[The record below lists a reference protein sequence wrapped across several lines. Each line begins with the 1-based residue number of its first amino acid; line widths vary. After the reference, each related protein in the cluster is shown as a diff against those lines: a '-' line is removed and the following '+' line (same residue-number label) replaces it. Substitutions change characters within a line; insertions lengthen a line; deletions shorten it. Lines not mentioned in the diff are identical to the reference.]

1 MSAVKI
7 QQPIQPMNPVK
18 NPVCAPFL
26 KDCISTETTKLPRL
40 LTRTNW
46 LAASL
51 SVVSGCSLLLGSAR
65 ADEPMFVMQESS
77 NANVVVGLEVT
88 AVEDEQTVAV
98 DLGKVFRLDD
108 RTILLASISA
118 TKGESDFGMLSAG
131 VAVRRLLD
139 DSQTFIGASVFY
151 DALQNA
157 DGFSYSQIGF
167 GAEVSRGRYTLRGNY
182 YMPVGDHSD
191 SFTHRESS
199 HEEVNTS
206 GKDSTG
212 RTFTAHS
219 HRTFTDIFTQRFD
232 AALGWDAEL
241 EVALYEQ
248 PQFIDPVVAVGYYRV
263 WDDDT
268 SYEGLKAR
276 GEVRIGEHLTVGA
289 EWRQNGGEIGQEWRV
304 GARFQFEFGGSRKL
318 TLPVVAMGD
327 GKTMHAL
334 EKYDGK
340 SMRPMDGK
348 STRPPEPQTRPTS
361 GEMRHFLD
369 PVERTPWPN
378 VFGRTTVRSLD
389 PRLSAPVIIMGPAL
403 PLTLDCGCKS
413 GPILIF
419 P

>member
-1 MSAVKI
+1 MFPGA
-7 QQPIQPMNPVK
+7 
-18 NPVCAPFL
+18 
-26 KDCISTETTKLPRL
+26 
-40 LTRTNW
+40 
-46 LAASL
+46 
-51 SVVSGCSLLLGSAR
+51 AR
-65 ADEPMFVMQESS
+65 ADDPMFVMQDSR
-77 NANVVVGLEVT
+77 NTDIVVGLEVT
-88 AVEDEQTVAV
+88 AVEDETTVAV

-131 VAVRRLLD
+131 IAVRRLLD

-191 SFTHRESS
+191 SFTRSETS
-199 HEEVNTS
+199 HEEVHSS

-219 HRTFTDIFTQRFD
+219 HRTFTNIFTQRFD
-232 AALGWDAEL
+232 AAQGWDAEF
-241 EVALYEQ
+241 EVALFEQ
-248 PQFIDPVVAVGYYRV
+248 RQFIDPVVALGYYRV

-268 SYEGLKAR
+268 DYEGLKAR
-276 GEVRIGEHLTVGA
+276 GEVRIGEHLTIGA
-289 EWRQNGGEIGQEWRV
+289 EWRQNGGDIGQEWRA

-318 TLPVVAMGD
+318 ALPVVAMGD

-334 EKYDGK
+334 EESDGK
-340 SMRPMDGK
+340 SIRPLDGK
-348 STRPPEPQTRPTS
+348 SIRPLEPETRPASQSP
-361 GEMRHFLD
+361 RHFLE
-369 PVERTPWPN
+369 PVQRTPWPN

-403 PLTLDCGCKS
+403 PLTLDCGCKN
-413 GPILIF
+413 GPLLIF

>member
-1 MSAVKI
+1 
-7 QQPIQPMNPVK
+7 
-18 NPVCAPFL
+18 
-26 KDCISTETTKLPRL
+26 
-40 LTRTNW
+40 
-46 LAASL
+46 
-51 SVVSGCSLLLGSAR
+51 
-65 ADEPMFVMQESS
+65 MFVMEDSRNS
-77 NANVVVGLEVT
+77 NVVVGLEVS
-88 AVEDEQTVAV
+88 AVEDETTVAV

-131 VAVRRLLD
+131 IAVRRLLD

-157 DGFSYSQIGF
+157 DRFSYSQIGF

-191 SFTHRESS
+191 SFTRSETS
-199 HEEVNTS
+199 HEEVHSS

-219 HRTFTDIFTQRFD
+219 HRTFTNIFTQRFD
-232 AALGWDAEL
+232 AAQGWDAEF
-241 EVALYEQ
+241 EVALFEQ
-248 PQFIDPVVAVGYYRV
+248 RQFIDPVVALGYYRV

-268 SYEGLKAR
+268 DYEGLKAR
-276 GEVRIGEHLTVGA
+276 GEVRIGEHLTIGA
-289 EWRQNGGEIGQEWRV
+289 EWRQNGGDIGQEWRA

-318 TLPVVAMGD
+318 ALPVVAMGD

-334 EKYDGK
+334 EESDGK
-340 SMRPMDGK
+340 SIRPLDGK
-348 STRPPEPQTRPTS
+348 SIRPLEPETRPASQSP
-361 GEMRHFLD
+361 RHFLE
-369 PVERTPWPN
+369 PVQRTPWPN

-389 PRLSAPVIIMGPAL
+389 PQLSAPVIIMGPAL
-403 PLTLDCGCKS
+403 PLTLDCGCKN
-413 GPILIF
+413 GPLLIF